1 MTLEYQQGQQQHQ
14 HPLSLSQYHQNVQCE
29 PCIATRLY
37 HGRWVGLLVVSVRVR
52 ARLMVRA
59 GVSVRVRLG
68 LGQG

>member
-14 HPLSLSQYHQNVQCE
+14 HPLSLSQYHQNVQYE